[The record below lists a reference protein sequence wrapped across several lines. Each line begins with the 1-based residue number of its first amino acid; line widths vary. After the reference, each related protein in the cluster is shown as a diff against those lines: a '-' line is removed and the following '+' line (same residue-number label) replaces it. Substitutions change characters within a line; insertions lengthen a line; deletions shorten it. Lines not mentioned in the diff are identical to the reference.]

1 MMKRYL
7 SVWLP
12 DWPLTRLY
20 RAKRAELDLPFVLV
34 DKTAHGLRLACV
46 NAAAR
51 AQGLEAGLRFAD
63 AKARLPDLVYTEMDH
78 RADARALEGLASW
91 MIRFAPL
98 VALDGTDGVML
109 EVTGCAHLYGGEA
122 EMVAHIG
129 ELLAGN
135 HICAQLGV
143 ASTQGAAWALARHRA
158 GVCLAHGETRTGLAS
173 LPVAGL
179 RLSEEVL
186 VLLRRFGLTQIG
198 QLYGI
203 DRKAL
208 ARRFRSTEA
217 AGAVLLRLDQALGQ
231 RADPLD
237 PLTPL
242 PARTARLHC
251 PDPIASTDAVELG
264 LKRLS
269 GMLCDELGKFGQGA
283 RGFALHAFRVDGVVS
298 SIATTTAQAIRTPEH
313 IIRLLSEHIGEI
325 DPGFG
330 IDLLLLEAQR
340 AGPVEIGAQALS
352 GDLAASATDTV
363 AVSALVDRI
372 RAKLGDRRVTVPAP
386 MARHIPEHAEARTHF
401 DAEGF
406 GAEATLPPM
415 PVGPRPVRL
424 FDPPE
429 RVEVLASV
437 PDGPPVQFVWRRLTR
452 RIVRADGPERIAPE
466 WWLHQPVA
474 PAALPHGAEAKWLSP
489 KLDPRADAAL
499 IAKARARLRGPA
511 QPDAADAGEPIC
523 ALPRARD
530 YYRIEDETG
539 HRYWVFRDGL
549 YDDKRGGVPDWY
561 VQGQFA

>member
-1 MMKRYL
+1 M
-7 SVWLP
+7 WLP
-12 DWPLTRLY
+12 DWPLTLRN
-20 RAKRAELDLPFVLV
+20 RAKRAEPLAADAPFVLV

-51 AQGLEAGLRFAD
+51 AQGLEGGLRFAD
-63 AKARLPDLVYTEMDH
+63 AKARLPALTYEEMDH
-78 RADARALEGLASW
+78 VADARALEGLAGW
-91 MIRFAPL
+91 MIRFSPL
-98 VALDGTDGVML
+98 VALDGADGLML
-109 EVTGCAHLYGGEA
+109 ETTGCAHLYGGEA
-122 EMVAHIG
+122 EMVAHISK
-129 ELLAGN
+129 LLARN
-135 HICAQLGV
+135 HIRAQLGL
-143 ASTQGAAWALARHRA
+143 AGTQGAAWALARHLAGMCLPNDETRA
-158 GVCLAHGETRTGLAS
+158 GLSG

-179 RLSEEVL
+179 RLSYEAL
-186 VLLRRFGLTQIG
+186 TLLRRFGLTQIG

-208 ARRFRSTEA
+208 ARRFRSAEA

-231 RADPLD
+231 RAEPLD

-242 PARTARLHC
+242 PARTARLNC
-251 PDPIASTDAVELG
+251 PEPIGNTQAVELG

-269 GMLCDELGKFGQGA
+269 VMLCDELGKFGQGA
-283 RGFALHAFRVDGVVS
+283 RGFALHAFRVDGAVS
-298 SIATTTAQAIRTPEH
+298 SIAATTAQAVRTPDH
-313 IIRLLSEHIGEI
+313 IIRLLSEQIGEI

-330 IDLLLLEAQR
+330 IDVLMLEAR
-340 AGPVEIGAQALS
+340 RTGAMDISAQALS
-352 GDLAASATDTV
+352 GDLAANATDTV

-372 RAKLGDRRVTVPAP
+372 CAKLGGRRVTVPSA
-386 MARHIPEHAEARTHF
+386 MARHIPEYAEARACF
-401 DAEGF
+401 EANAF
-406 GAEATLPPM
+406 GAGVAAASM
-415 PVGPRPVRL
+415 PTGPRPVRL

-437 PDGPPVQFVWRRLTR
+437 PDGPPVRFVWRRLTR

-474 PAALPHGAEAKWLSP
+474 PTSLPEEAEAKWLTP
-489 KLDPRADAAL
+489 KLDPRADAEL
-499 IAKARARLRGPA
+499 IAKARARLHT
-511 QPDAADAGEPIC
+511 QPEAEESAPVR

-549 YDDKRGGVPDWY
+549 YDDKRGGAPDWY